1 MSFYAV
7 AVGRNPGIYL
17 TWAKAEIEVKGFPGA
32 KYRKFPD
39 RISAESFVNGDVSR
53 PASSSETIE
62 TDISPYHRVFTDG
75 SFMGGLAGFGWVFIL
90 AGSDSVSSTNCG
102 SVKNKLTNNTGELT
116 AILDAITKI
125 SHRPLHVYA
134 DSKYSIKCV
143 TEWYPKWERNG
154 FKTSTGTP
162 VANLELI
169 QAIRK
174 NMIGEIHFHHI
185 KAHQGHIW
193 NEMADTLAK
202 QGRLM

>member
-1 MSFYAV
+1 MTFYAV
-7 AVGRNPGIYL
+7 AIGRNPGIYL
-17 TWAKAEIEVKGFPGA
+17 SWAKTEVEVKGFPGA
-32 KYRKFPD
+32 KYKKFPD
-39 RISAESFVNGDVSR
+39 RSAAEKFINGDISQ
-53 PASSSETIE
+53 PASSSKIIDSVIDLT
-62 TDISPYHRVFTDG
+62 HRVFTDG
-75 SFMGGLAGFGWVFIL
+75 SFMDGLAGFGWVFIL
-90 AGSDSVSSTNCG
+90 AGAESASATNCG
-102 SVKNKLTNNTGELT
+102 PVKDKLTNNTGELM

-154 FKTSTGTP
+154 FKTSTGAP

-174 NMIGEIHFHHI
+174 NMIGEIYFHHI